1 MLSSFVQRSEW
12 HMTEEEFRVAGFDD
26 CRMMLL
32 SRGEVTAIRP
42 GDAPFKVRVSME
54 GRLATASA

>member
-1 MLSSFVQRSEW
+1 
-12 HMTEEEFRVAGFDD
+12 MTEEEFRVAGFDD